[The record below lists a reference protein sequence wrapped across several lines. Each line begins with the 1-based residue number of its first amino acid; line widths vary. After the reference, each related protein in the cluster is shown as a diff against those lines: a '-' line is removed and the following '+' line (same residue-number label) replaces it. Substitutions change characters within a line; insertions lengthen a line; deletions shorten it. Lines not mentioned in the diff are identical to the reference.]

1 MNATD
6 EDGVVTLANILVLVA
21 NDGEAAEGVS
31 RRSGYS
37 RGDNGC
43 AAFAVSVDIFVNERQ
58 RADDGVAVKVDGA
71 YSVASLPL
79 TFELPGT

>member
-1 MNATD
+1 M
-6 EDGVVTLANILVLVA
+6 LVA
-21 NDGEAAEGVS
+21 NVGEAAEGVS
-31 RRSGYS
+31 RRSDYC

-43 AAFAVSVDIFVNERQ
+43 AVFAVAVDIFVNERR

-71 YSVASLPL
+71 YPVASLPL

>member
-6 EDGVVTLANILVLVA
+6 EDLVVTLAMLVA
-21 NDGEAAEGVS
+21 SDGEAAEGVS
-31 RRSGYS
+31 RRSGYC

-43 AAFAVSVDIFVNERQ
+43 AAFAVPVDIFVNERQ

-71 YSVASLPL
+71 YSVVSLPL

>member
-1 MNATD
+1 M
-6 EDGVVTLANILVLVA
+6 LVA

-31 RRSGYS
+31 HRSGYC

-43 AAFAVSVDIFVNERQ
+43 AAFAVTVDIFVNERR
-58 RADDGVAVKVDGA
+58 RADDGVAVEVDGA
-71 YSVASLPL
+71 CSVSSLPL

>member
-1 MNATD
+1 M
-6 EDGVVTLANILVLVA
+6 LVA
-21 NDGEAAEGVS
+21 NDREAAEGVS
-31 RRSGYS
+31 RRSGYC

-43 AAFAVSVDIFVNERQ
+43 AAFAVAVDIFVNERR

-71 YSVASLPL
+71 YPVASLPL